1 MRMSSGMPH
10 RPDLRSEFVD
20 DTVAVNSTCVEAVTG
35 MALEDSVQL
44 RPATIVDVA
53 REAGVSKATVS
64 LVLNGRDGALRI
76 SDATRTAVLTAAEL
90 LRYTPNHAAR
100 SLRNRRTGAV
110 MLIVTRLTNPY

>member
-1 MRMSSGMPH
+1 MSHHPN
-10 RPDLRSEFVD
+10 LRSELD
-20 DTVAVNSTCVEAVTG
+20 DAAVAVNAACAEAATG
-35 MALEDSVQL
+35 MASEEGVQL

-76 SDATRTAVLTAAEL
+76 SDATRSAVLTAAEQ

-100 SLRNRRTGAV
+100 SLRNRRT
-110 MLIVTRLTNPY
+110 